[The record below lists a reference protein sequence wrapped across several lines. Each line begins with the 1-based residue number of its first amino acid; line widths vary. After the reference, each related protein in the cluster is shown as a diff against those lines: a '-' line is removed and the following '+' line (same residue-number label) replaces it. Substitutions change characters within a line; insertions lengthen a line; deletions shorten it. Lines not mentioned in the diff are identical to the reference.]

1 MYSSD
6 DVVFNYPI
14 KWCLRLSLGF
24 VFIKY
29 DKMQNHRM
37 NVMKRRS
44 LFTEGFPRNR
54 CHAGPCEEALGFIK
68 RQKESEGKAWVRGF
82 IVISAAASQVAQ

>member
-1 MYSSD
+1 
-6 DVVFNYPI
+6 
-14 KWCLRLSLGF
+14 
-24 VFIKY
+24 
-29 DKMQNHRM
+29 M
-37 NVMKRRS
+37 NVMKRRT
-44 LFTEGFPRNR
+44 LFTEGVPRNR